1 MVEAHVQSMYKA
13 DIDTILRVTADGET
27 LESIR
32 YLYIVDTMDSNNV
45 LFSYSIKILN
55 DAKSIICVQV
65 DDPPRFVRCGKSL
78 NECASIA
85 LLDYCSRHGLGIV
98 SWK

>member
-1 MVEAHVQSMYKA
+1 MVKAHVQSMYKA
-13 DIDTILRVTADGET
+13 DIDTILKVTADGET

-32 YLYIVDTMDSNNV
+32 YLYIVDMMDSNKV

-55 DAKSIICVQV
+55 ASKSIISVEV
-65 DDPPRFVRCGKSL
+65 NNPHRFVRCGQSL
-78 NECASIA
+78 YGCASIA